1 MRNIFKGFQKN
12 NKAGSAQEFK
22 NFGWLSGYTNLF
34 NKLTTRTVISVYESI
49 NYYQNCAPVYA
60 AVQMIADEVAS
71 IEPYVYNSSNSEFI
85 SQSDVLTLLKNPN
98 PCMTGSEFLEQIAS
112 YFLIAGN
119 CFIIAHGEVNRPPKE
134 LFIVPPYYVTLQ
146 PGGDGQLE
154 SITVSGDFIYQA
166 TFTRKEVDGRYRYY
180 SGTDKEIWFIKE
192 FNPRGNAS
200 DLWGMS
206 KLMPIHYEIEQY
218 LQASIHNLSLLLQ
231 GGRPSGALEVATD
244 LTDDQFE
251 RLKAQTNTQVQ
262 GANNAGQLLLL
273 ESGITFKEMSMSNKD
288 MDFTEL
294 KRSVTYMIYSALK
307 IPLPLISGDFATYSN
322 LEVARLS
329 FYDNAVL
336 PLLNRIY
343 AELTIFLFPRFNMPE
358 NMKITYSPDTII
370 ALEPRAN
377 EEINKIKDV
386 GVLTINELRK
396 LLGYEPLEGGDVLY
410 GSTSELPVA
419 QDTYTADEPK
429 IPTPKSAR
437 IETRQDF
444 VAYMRKQRNKFK
456 QQKYSEDYIQQLADQ
471 YGFSK

>member
-1 MRNIFKGFQKN
+1 MRNFFKGFKSNSQ
-12 NKAGSAQEFK
+12 NKVPQVKSFSLAGLYS
-22 NFGWLSGYTNLF
+22 NMF
-34 NKLTTRTVISVYESI
+34 NKLTTRTVLSVYESI

-60 AVQMIADEVAS
+60 AVKMIADEVAS
-71 IEPYVYNSSNSEFI
+71 IEPYIFNNENSEFLTEG
-85 SQSDVLTLLKNPN
+85 DVLTLLKNPN
-98 PCMTGSEFLEQIAS
+98 PIMTGNEFLEELAS
-112 YFLIAGN
+112 YFLVTGN

-134 LFIVPPYYVTLQ
+134 LFIVPPYFVTLQ
-146 PGGDGQLE
+146 PGADGCIE
-154 SITVSGDFIYQA
+154 AITVSGEFMYAD
-166 TFTRKEVDGRYRYY
+166 TFYRKEIDGKYRYY
-180 SGTDKEIWFIKE
+180 SGAEKEIWFIKE

-218 LQASIHNLSLLLQ
+218 MQASVHNLNLLLK

-251 RLKAQTNTQVQ
+251 RLKAQTNTQIQ
-262 GANNAGQLLLL
+262 GASNAGQLLLL

-294 KRSVTYMIYSALK
+294 KRSVTFMIYSALK

-336 PLLNRIY
+336 PLLNRLY
-343 AELTIFLFPRFNMPE
+343 AELTQFLFPRFNMPAE
-358 NMKITYSPDTII
+358 TQLFYSADEII

-377 EEINKIKDV
+377 EEINKIKSV

-396 LLGYEPLEGGDVLY
+396 LLGYEPLVGGDVLY
-410 GSTSELPVA
+410 GSSSELPVA
-419 QDTYTADEPK
+419 EDAYTQDQIGK
-429 IPTPKSAR
+429 PTPKSVKV
-437 IETRQDF
+437 ETREDF
-444 VAYMRKQRNKFK
+444 VAYMRKQKNKNNK
-456 QQKYSEDYIQQLADQ
+456 PKYSESYIQQLANQ
-471 YGFSK
+471 YGFTQ